1 MFSFN
6 KWSTLNLI
14 IIPAT
19 KSMVSLQVERNRCVL
34 QLEPLTFSGACL
46 GFSTEIN
53 GIKGHSVQ
61 LLEWHSFPRQ
71 RQIPS
76 PLKQTN
82 YCTECQK
89 LELPQFQFKTD

>member
-6 KWSTLNLI
+6 KWSALNLI
-14 IIPAT
+14 TIPAT

-34 QLEPLTFSGACL
+34 QLEPLTFSEAYPC
-46 GFSTEIN
+46 FSTEIN
-53 GIKGHSVQ
+53 GIKGHSAQ

-71 RQIPS
+71 RQIPP

-82 YCTECQK
+82 LLYRMSKIRT
-89 LELPQFQFKTD
+89 TSISV